1 VRHARWLLLAALLL
15 GSLLAL
21 LRPLRPG
28 QAGWRREGELLVPGA
43 WQLVPRWRFVPLSG
57 TTVAAQLA
65 LASREGVRVQARV
78 RVAFPPGRYQL
89 AAGESASDGL
99 AAALAGTL
107 PAPEL
112 ACLAGIATADCPE
125 RLRRK
130 LQEAV
135 AARWR
140 LAPEV
145 VGVELEV
152 DPQALVAV
160 RLAALRARL
169 APAPRRVLLLG
180 WDGADWELLEPLA
193 RRGVMPTLG
202 QLMARGT
209 WGKLRSIT
217 PLLSPIIWTTIA
229 TGERP
234 EAHGVLDFLE
244 VDSETGAKVPVTGRK
259 RTVPA
264 LWNIAS
270 AMGLGVAVSGWWAT
284 WPAEVVNGVL
294 VSDRLFFLL
303 SDAVGDAPAG
313 TVVFPPERE
322 AAFRQ
327 LAQRAREETDERA
340 VRALLPVSAARFA
353 QAVREAKGMADP
365 VDGFRRILEGT
376 RVYLGAGLEMLQA
389 KPQLAMIYAIG
400 TDEVGHVL
408 APYLPPPLPG
418 AEASFSE
425 AAQQGVERYFA
436 VMDRWL
442 ARLSE
447 ACPLAE
453 CALVLVSDHGFKWG
467 EDRPR
472 EFSGVAAATAALWHR
487 PEGVFLLAGS
497 GVQPLGKVSEP
508 ASVYDVAPTVAA
520 LLGLPPGSSWP
531 GRPLP
536 GVAPSSLPPV
546 DWKAL
551 LPPESYRPKVSGA
564 APSPEYVAQLKALGY
579 LEGSEG
585 KGAAGGATE
594 GELNNLGLVHLEA
607 GRFQE
612 AEAAFRKALAAN
624 PRYASPYYNLRRLYF
639 ETGRYDEAD
648 AALEQAVRLGL
659 RDGVGAVARAVE
671 DYQRSGLGERAL
683 RLARKGRELFPEEPR
698 FAAQTLA
705 LAVQLQR
712 CQEGLEEAESAT
724 QRFPTDPRVLAF
736 AGLAAACAG
745 DEGKAKAWL
754 ARSLELAPDQPE
766 IRKAL
771 QALGWK

>member
-1 VRHARWLLLAALLL
+1 MRHARWLALLGL
-15 GSLLAL
+15 LFGLAL
-21 LRPLRPG
+21 GLFRPLFPG
-28 QAGWRREGELLVPGA
+28 RAAWSPAGELVVPRA
-43 WQLVPRWRFVPLSG
+43 LQLLPRWRFEVLPSATVKAHLPLVSP
-57 TTVAAQLA
+57 
-65 LASREGVRVQARV
+65 EGVRVQAQV

-89 AAGESASDGL
+89 AAGESASEGL
-99 AAALAGTL
+99 AAALTGNL

-112 ACLAGIATADCPE
+112 ACLAGIAAPDCPE
-125 RLRRK
+125 RFRRK
-130 LQEAV
+130 V
-135 AARWR
+135 AERVGARWR
-140 LAPEV
+140 LVPEV

-169 APAPRRVLLLG
+169 SPPPQRVLVLG

-229 TGERP
+229 TGEPP
-234 EAHGVLDFLE
+234 EVHGVLDFLE

-259 RTVPA
+259 RRVPA

-270 AMGLGVAVSGWWAT
+270 GVGLSVAVSGWWAS

-303 SDAVGDAPAG
+303 SDAVAEAPPG

-322 AAFRQ
+322 AGFRE
-327 LAQRAREETDERA
+327 LAQRAQAETDERA

-365 VDGFRRILEGT
+365 VDGFRRILVGT

-389 KPQLAMIYAIG
+389 KPHLAMIYAIG

-418 AEASFSE
+418 VEKSFSE

-442 ARLSE
+442 ARFLE
-447 ACPLAE
+447 ACPLTE
-453 CALVLVSDHGFKWG
+453 CAVLLVSDHGFKWG

-497 GVQPLGKVSEP
+497 GVQALGKVSEP

-551 LPPESYRPKVSGA
+551 LPPESYRPKVSQA
-564 APSPEYVAQLKALGY
+564 TPSPEFVAQLKALGY

-585 KGAAGGATE
+585 TGAGSGATE

-607 GRFQE
+607 RRYQE
-612 AEAAFRKALAAN
+612 AEAAFRKALAEN

-659 RDGVGAVARAVE
+659 RDGVGAVARAIE
-671 DYQRSGLGERAL
+671 DYLRAGLGERAL
-683 RLARKGRELFPEEPR
+683 RLARKAQEVFPEEPR
-698 FAAQTLA
+698 FAARLLA
-705 LAVQLQR
+705 LAVELQR
-712 CQEGLEEAESAT
+712 CQEGLQEAESALE
-724 QRFPTDPRVLAF
+724 RFGKDPQVLAF

-745 DEGKAKAWL
+745 DAAKAKLWL
-754 ARSLELAPDQPE
+754 ARALELNPNQPE
-766 IRKAL
+766 IRDAL
-771 QALGWK
+771 EALGGK